1 MSEPNVVTPDITLWL
16 AEWRHGDGAAL
27 ERLVPLVYDELRRIA
42 ARQLRGERSNHTLQP
57 TELVHEAFLRLVRQ
71 NVSWQNRAH
80 FFGVAA
86 EIMRRLL
93 VDHARK
99 KRADKRGAGM
109 ETIALDDRIEWPAAR
124 DLDIVALDECL
135 TALAEFD
142 PQQAKV
148 VELRFFAGLS
158 IEETAEVL
166 GVSDSTIKRE
176 WRVARAWLL
185 REMQRTG

>member
-1 MSEPNVVTPDITLWL
+1 MSGPRVATPDITIWL
-16 AEWRHGDGAAL
+16 AEWRHGDDAAL

-109 ETIALDDRIEWPAAR
+109 ETIALDERIEWPAAR

-135 TALAEFD
+135 TALAELD

-166 GVSDSTIKRE
+166 GVSDSTVKRE

-185 REMQRTG
+185 REMQRAG

>member
-1 MSEPNVVTPDITLWL
+1 MSEPHVATPDITMWL
-16 AEWRHGDGAAL
+16 AEWRHGDDAAL

-109 ETIALDDRIEWPAAR
+109 ETIALDERIEWPAAR

-135 TALAEFD
+135 TALAELD

-166 GVSDSTIKRE
+166 GVSDSTVKRE

>member
-1 MSEPNVVTPDITLWL
+1 MSEPHVATPDITMWL
-16 AEWRHGDGAAL
+16 AEWRHGDDAAL

-109 ETIALDDRIEWPAAR
+109 ETIALHERIEWPAAR

-135 TALAEFD
+135 TALAELD

-166 GVSDSTIKRE
+166 GVSDSTVKRE

>member
-1 MSEPNVVTPDITLWL
+1 MWL
-16 AEWRHGDGAAL
+16 AEWRHGDDGAL

-57 TELVHEAFLRLVRQ
+57 TELVHEAFMRLVRQ

-109 ETIALDDRIEWPAAR
+109 ETIALDERIEWPAAR

-135 TALAEFD
+135 TALAELD
-142 PQQAKV
+142 PQQARV

-166 GVSDSTIKRE
+166 GVSDSTVKRE

-185 REMQRTG
+185 REMQRAG

>member
-1 MSEPNVVTPDITLWL
+1 MSGPRVATPDITIWL
-16 AEWRHGDGAAL
+16 AEWRHGDDAAL

-71 NVSWQNRAH
+71 TVSWQNRAH

-109 ETIALDDRIEWPAAR
+109 ETIALDERIEWPAAR
-124 DLDIVALDECL
+124 DLDIVALDESL
-135 TALAEFD
+135 TALAELD

-166 GVSDSTIKRE
+166 GVSDSTVKRE

-185 REMQRTG
+185 REMQRAG

>member
-1 MSEPNVVTPDITLWL
+1 MAEPRVDPPDITMWL
-16 AEWRHGDGAAL
+16 SEWRQGDGAAL
-27 ERLVPLVYDELRRIA
+27 EQLLPLVYDELRRIA

-71 NVSWQNRAH
+71 HVSWQNRAH
-80 FFGVAA
+80 FFGVAS

-99 KRADKRGAGM
+99 KQAEKRGAGA
-109 ETIALDDRIEWPAAR
+109 ETIVLDERVEWPGGRDLDLVALDDC
-124 DLDIVALDECL
+124 LNALGEL
-135 TALAEFD
+135 D

-148 VELRFFAGLS
+148 VELRFFGGLS
-158 IEETAEVL
+158 IEEAAAVL
-166 GVSDSTIKRE
+166 GVSDSTVKRE

-185 REMQRTG
+185 RELQRSA

>member
-1 MSEPNVVTPDITLWL
+1 MAEPRVDPPDITMWL
-16 AEWRHGDGAAL
+16 SEWRQGDGAAL
-27 ERLVPLVYDELRRIA
+27 EQLLPLVYDELRRIA

-80 FFGVAA
+80 FFGVAS

-99 KRADKRGAGM
+99 KQAEKRGAGA
-109 ETIALDDRIEWPAAR
+109 ETIVLDERVEWPGGRDLDLVALDDC
-124 DLDIVALDECL
+124 LNALGEL
-135 TALAEFD
+135 D

-148 VELRFFAGLS
+148 VELRFFGGLS
-158 IEETAEVL
+158 IEEAAAVL
-166 GVSDSTIKRE
+166 GVSDSTVKRE

-185 REMQRTG
+185 RELQRSA